1 MNKKKFLA
9 SLTLLASTALL
20 FACQSNEST
29 TKSSEKIVE
38 TSSSSKDAIS
48 EEQRNKWLKEF
59 YEEVAETDGSN
70 YHNEIEERSQKAWTE
85 NQTNI
90 FNGQASLNVTN
101 DYLPSELTKLNVTID
116 GYDEATRRLK
126 VTVTNNYDETLIG
139 TTTNSN
145 NNNLYGTYFTL
156 YGYTTLSGRSERVK
170 IAQIA
175 LASDLPAGESIQLE
189 ILPSA
194 LANRQTDYAKKL
206 QNSELDSKYYLLSS
220 DYGNSLWDITKDQ
233 VMGEEI
239 ISEQIVLSSLANI
252 YIVPKLVFE
261 TYPSTAPSDSE
272 LENLISN
279 N

>member
-1 MNKKKFLA
+1 M
-9 SLTLLASTALL
+9 
-20 FACQSNEST
+20 
-29 TKSSEKIVE
+29 
-38 TSSSSKDAIS
+38 
-48 EEQRNKWLKEF
+48 KEF

-70 YHNEIEERSQKAWTE
+70 YHNEIEERSQKAWNE

-206 QNSELDSKYYLLSS
+206 QNSELDSKYYLLST
-220 DYGNSLWDITKDQ
+220 DYGNSLWDITRDQ

-272 LENLISN
+272 LENQISN

>member
-1 MNKKKFLA
+1 M
-9 SLTLLASTALL
+9 ASTALL

-70 YHNEIEERSQKAWTE
+70 YHNDIEERSQKAWNE

-101 DYLPSELTKLNVTID
+101 GYLPSELTKLNVTID

-126 VTVTNNYDETLIG
+126 VTVTNNYDTTLIG

-145 NNNLYGTYFTL
+145 NNNLYRTYFTL

-189 ILPSA
+189 ILSSA
-194 LANRQTDYAKKL
+194 LANSQSDYAKKF
-206 QNSELDSKYYLLSS
+206 QNSELDSKYYLLSTN
-220 DYGNSLWDITKDQ
+220 YGNSLWDITKDQ

-261 TYPSTAPSDSE
+261 TYPSTAPNDSE

>member
-1 MNKKKFLA
+1 MNKKNILTGF
-9 SLTLLASTALL
+9 TLLVSTVLL

-38 TSSSSKDAIS
+38 TSSSSKDAVS

-70 YHNEIEERSQKAWTE
+70 YHNDIEERSQKAWNE

-175 LASDLPAGESIQLE
+175 LASDLPAEESIQLE

-194 LANRQTDYAKKL
+194 LVNRQTDYAKKF
-206 QNSELDSKYYLLSS
+206 QNSELDSKYYLLSTN
-220 DYGNSLWDITKDQ
+220 YGNSLWDITKDQ

-261 TYPSTAPSDSE
+261 TYPSTAPNDSE

>member
-1 MNKKKFLA
+1 
-9 SLTLLASTALL
+9 
-20 FACQSNEST
+20 
-29 TKSSEKIVE
+29 
-38 TSSSSKDAIS
+38 
-48 EEQRNKWLKEF
+48 
-59 YEEVAETDGSN
+59 
-70 YHNEIEERSQKAWTE
+70 
-85 NQTNI
+85 
-90 FNGQASLNVTN
+90 
-101 DYLPSELTKLNVTID
+101 
-116 GYDEATRRLK
+116 
-126 VTVTNNYDETLIG
+126 ETLIG

-175 LASDLPAGESIQLE
+175 LVSDLPAGESIKLE

-194 LANRQTDYAKKL
+194 LANSQSDYAKKF
-206 QNSELDSKYYLLSS
+206 QNSELDSKYYLLSTN
-220 DYGNSLWDITKDQ
+220 YGNSLWDITKDQ

-261 TYPSTAPSDSE
+261 TYPSTAPNDSE
-272 LENLISN
+272 LENIISN

>member
-1 MNKKKFLA
+1 MNKKNILTSF
-9 SLTLLASTALL
+9 TLLVSTVLL

-29 TKSSEKIVE
+29 TKSSEKIFE
-38 TSSSSKDAIS
+38 TSSSSKDTIS

-70 YHNEIEERSQKAWTE
+70 YHNDIEERSQKAWNE

-90 FNGQASLNVTN
+90 FNGQANLNVTN
-101 DYLPSELTKLNVTID
+101 NYLPSELTKLNVTID

-175 LASDLPAGESIQLE
+175 LASDLPAGDSIQLE

-194 LANRQTDYAKKL
+194 LANRQSDYAKKL
-206 QNSELDSKYYLLSS
+206 QNNELDSKYYLLSS

-261 TYPSTAPSDSE
+261 TYPSTAPNDSE

>member
-1 MNKKKFLA
+1 MNKKNILTGF
-9 SLTLLASTALL
+9 TLLVSTVLL

-38 TSSSSKDAIS
+38 TSSSSKDAVS

-70 YHNEIEERSQKAWTE
+70 YHNDIEERSQKAWNE

-175 LASDLPAGESIQLE
+175 LASDLPAEESIQLE

-194 LANRQTDYAKKL
+194 LANRQTDYAIKL
-206 QNSELDSKYYLLSS
+206 QNSELDSKYYLLST

-261 TYPSTAPSDSE
+261 SYPSTAPSDSE
-272 LENLISN
+272 LENLILN

>member
-9 SLTLLASTALL
+9 SFTLLASTALL

-70 YHNEIEERSQKAWTE
+70 YHNEIEERSQKAWNE

-101 DYLPSELTKLNVTID
+101 DYLPSELTKLKVTLD
-116 GYDEATRRLK
+116 GYDESTRRLK

-194 LANRQTDYAKKL
+194 LVNRQTDYAKKL

>member
-1 MNKKKFLA
+1 MNKKKILA
-9 SLTLLASTALL
+9 GYILITSLILLV
-20 FACQSNEST
+20 ACQSNDNT
-29 TKSSEKIVE
+29 TKSSKKIVE

-70 YHNEIEERSQKAWTE
+70 YHNEIEERSQKAWNE

-101 DYLPSELTKLNVTID
+101 NYLPSELTKLNVTID

-170 IAQIA
+170 IAQVA
-175 LASDLPAGESIQLE
+175 LANDLSANESVQLE

-194 LANRQTDYAKKL
+194 LANRQTDYAQKF
-206 QNSELDSKYYLLSS
+206 QNSKLDSKYFLIST
-220 DYGNSLWDITKDQ
+220 DYGNSLWDLTSNQ
-233 VMGEEI
+233 VVGEELI
-239 ISEQIVLSSLANI
+239 ADQIVLSSLANI
-252 YIVPKLVFE
+252 YLVPKLVFE
-261 TYPSTAPSDSE
+261 TYPSTAPNDSE
-272 LENLISN
+272 LKNLISN